1 VRLLVVEDDEDVA
14 DELVLGLQRHGHV
27 VERVATGAEA
37 LDRHQGTDLVLLD
50 LGLPDLDGFEVCRR
64 LREISNVPIIAVT
77 ARSAELDRVLGLRL
91 GADDYIV
98 KPYGFTELL
107 ARIEAVARRSNV
119 VVAPAS
125 GPAGRIEIGGLTI
138 DGRTRRVTVDGVDV
152 VLTRKEFELLALL
165 AGDPG
170 ALFTRERILSD
181 VWSDNWVGATRT
193 LDVHVAALR
202 AKLGNKG
209 WIETVRGV
217 GFRLSACAP
226 S

>member
-14 DELVLGLQRHGHV
+14 DELVLGLTRHGHE

-37 LDRHQGTDLVLLD
+37 LERHGSADLVLLD

-64 LREISNVPIIAVT
+64 LREMSDVPIIAVS

-107 ARIEAVARRSNV
+107 ARVEAVARRSSGGRPRADHLV
-119 VVAPAS
+119 V
-125 GPAGRIEIGGLTI
+125 GGLTI
-138 DGRTRRVTVDGVDV
+138 DLRARRVTVEERDV

-165 AGDPG
+165 ASDAG
-170 ALFTRERILSD
+170 ALFTRDQILAD
-181 VWSDNWVGATRT
+181 VWSDTWVGATRT
-193 LDVHVAALR
+193 LDVHVASLR
-202 AKLGNKG
+202 AKLGHRG

-217 GFRLSACAP
+217 GFRLSACVP

>member
-14 DELVLGLQRHGHV
+14 DELILGLVRHGHE
-27 VERVATGAEA
+27 VERVSTGAEA
-37 LDRHQGTDLVLLD
+37 LLRHVDADLVLLD

-64 LREISNVPIIAVT
+64 LRATSNVPIIAVT

-107 ARIEAVARRSNV
+107 ARIDAVARRSGP
-119 VVAPAS
+119 PAVPPA
-125 GPAGRIEIGGLTI
+125 GPAGRIDVDGLMV
-138 DGRTRRVTVDGVDV
+138 DARTRRVTVDEVDV
-152 VLTRKEFELLALL
+152 LLTRKEFDLLALL
-165 AGDPG
+165 ASDPG
-170 ALFTRERILSD
+170 ALFTRERILAE

-193 LDVHVAALR
+193 LDVHVAAVR
-202 AKLGNKG
+202 AKLGHKG
-209 WIETVRGV
+209 WVETVRGV

>member
-1 VRLLVVEDDEDVA
+1 MRLLVVEDDEDVA
-14 DELVLGLQRHGHV
+14 DELELGLRRHGYDV
-27 VERVATGAEA
+27 DRVATGAEA
-37 LDRHQGTDLVLLD
+37 LLRYVDADLVLLD

-64 LREISNVPIIAVT
+64 MREASSIPIIAVS

-107 ARIEAVARRSNV
+107 ARIEAVARRTG
-119 VVAPAS
+119 ATPATPPS
-125 GPAGRIEIGGLTI
+125 PGRIEVGQLLI
-138 DGRTRRVTVDGVDV
+138 DTRARRVTVEGAAV
-152 VLTRKEFELLALL
+152 VLTRKEFDLLALL
-165 AGDPG
+165 ARDPG
-170 ALFTRERILSD
+170 ALYTRDLILAD

-202 AKLGNKG
+202 SKLGHKD

-217 GFRLSACAP
+217 GFRLSACT
-226 S
+226 ST

>member
-1 VRLLVVEDDEDVA
+1 MRLLVVEDDEDVA
-14 DELVLGLQRHGHV
+14 DELVLGLQRHGHQV
-27 VERVATGAEA
+27 DRVSTGAEA
-37 LDRHQGTDLVLLD
+37 LARYEGAELILLD

-64 LREISNVPIIAVT
+64 LREMSNVPIIAVS

-107 ARIEAVARRSNV
+107 ARIEAVARRSG
-119 VVAPAS
+119 ATAS
-125 GPAGRIEIGGLTI
+125 GSAPDKVVIGDLTI
-138 DGRTRRVTVDGVDV
+138 DGRTRRVTIEGSDV
-152 VLTRKEFELLALL
+152 VLTRKEFDLLALL

-170 ALFTRERILSD
+170 ALFTRERILAD
-181 VWSDNWVGATRT
+181 VWADNWVGATRT

-202 AKLGNKG
+202 AKLGNKS

-217 GFRLSACAP
+217 GFRLSAEGP
-226 S
+226 G